1 MSSLKLYTNSLSSAR
16 VVNQAEYKKAKNK
29 RENNVRVGLD
39 VGFAV
44 GGLVGSLKAN
54 NAESFQVTQI
64 I

>member
-1 MSSLKLYTNSLSSAR
+1 M
-16 VVNQAEYKKAKNK
+16 VVNQAEYKKANNK
-29 RENNVRVGLD
+29 RENNVRVGLA

-54 NAESFQVTQI
+54 NAESFEVTQI

>member
-29 RENNVRVGLD
+29 RENNVRVGLAVGLA

-44 GGLVGSLKAN
+44 GTV
-54 NAESFQVTQI
+54 
-64 I
+64 